1 MNRLSLL
8 AFLTISLLL
17 PAFLR
22 ADETIEHSAV
32 RAADEA
38 RIAAM
43 RNPDRAALEAIFSD
57 QLRYIHSNGVID
69 TKASFVELLA
79 SGESRYLAYEHLE
92 RDFTFPAPDIALMN
106 GKAKLRVASEKG
118 ELDLKL
124 SYLAVWRQEK
134 GEWKFLAWQ
143 SCRLPDE
150 EVKP

>member
-1 MNRLSLL
+1 MNRLSFL
-8 AFLTISLLL
+8 ALALLL

-22 ADETIEHSAV
+22 ADETIEQSAV

-43 RNPDRAALEAIFSD
+43 RTPDRTELEAIFSD
-57 QLRYIHSNGVID
+57 QLRYIHSNGIID

-79 SGESRYLAYEHLE
+79 SGKSKYLAYEHLE
-92 RDFTFPAPDIALMN
+92 RDFTFPAPGIALMN
-106 GKAKLRVASEKG
+106 GKAKLRVASETG